1 MFWCEIM
8 HNLNIVIDDEAYEV
22 LERFQKNNPDLVPG
36 KKRPSYNDCISAIL
50 IKYKD
55 VIK

>member
-1 MFWCEIM
+1 M

-22 LERFQKNNPDLVPG
+22 LERFQKNNPNLVNG

-50 IKYKD
+50 IKYAN
-55 VIK
+55 VINAKVMK